1 MAFIMEETENITV
14 DTYKIVGKFECCGKI
29 MVTVMMSGA
38 ACVMPE
44 NEFNWIIET
53 ERKWN
58 REYKVA

>member
-1 MAFIMEETENITV
+1 MMEETENIIMN
-14 DTYKIVGKFECCGKI
+14 TYKIVGKFECCGEI
-29 MVTVMMSGA
+29 MITVMMNES

-44 NEFNWIIET
+44 REFNRIIET